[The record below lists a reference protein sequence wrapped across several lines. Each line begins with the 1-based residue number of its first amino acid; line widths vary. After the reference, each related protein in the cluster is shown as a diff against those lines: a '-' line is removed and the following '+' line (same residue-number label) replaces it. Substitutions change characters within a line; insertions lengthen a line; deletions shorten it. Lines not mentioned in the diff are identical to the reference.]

1 MLGKFID
8 FDKCHA
14 FLDKFTLALFNKR
27 KSDFSPKIVMPGIFT
42 ERIKQNIQQTAN
54 IFQVAI
60 GNNNEKNRVQTII
73 RSQAASESK
82 IRRCICC
89 IIYKVF

>member
-1 MLGKFID
+1 
-8 FDKCHA
+8 
-14 FLDKFTLALFNKR
+14 
-27 KSDFSPKIVMPGIFT
+27 MPGIFT

-60 GNNNEKNRVQTII
+60 GNNSEKNSVQTII

-82 IRRCICC
+82 IRCCICC